1 MPVLSVDAGKM
12 RRIDTRNVENLF
24 GMWSGEQEANGVWP
38 ADMRILIPCFI

>member
-24 GMWSGEQEANGVWP
+24 GMWSGEHKRQLHLASKYSDTNP
-38 ADMRILIPCFI
+38 